1 MTPTLSTRALARLLS
16 GLENGDAKA
25 QAQLRELYPHS
36 GQARVIGITGAP
48 GSGKSTLVTEMA
60 RLYRAQQH
68 TVAVIAVDPSSPF
81 TNGAILGDRYRM
93 NDLAGDPGVFIRS
106 MASRGALGGIT
117 GAVFDGIT
125 ALDVAGYQVILV
137 ETVGAGQVEIEVAWA
152 AESVIVV
159 EAPGL
164 GDDIQAVKA
173 GILEIADVVVVNKAD
188 RDGAGQTSAGLQAA
202 LDVAYAGRPVGDFWE
217 EGYVVMPGA
226 GFPKWRVPVLQ
237 ASATKRAG
245 IDAILAQL
253 ARHKR
258 YLDSTGKGEW
268 RREHRVEHD
277 VLNRL
282 REALLRRALSAIPPQ
297 ILKETIAKVSQHQ
310 LHPIDAV
317 ERLISHDN
325 TLLNPTRRD
334 VAQCQQQDS
343 GLVGRAIE

>member
-1 MTPTLSTRALARLLS
+1 MTPSLSTRTLARLLS
-16 GLENGDAKA
+16 GLENGDVKA

-36 GQARVIGITGAP
+36 GRARVIGITGAP
-48 GSGKSTLVTEMA
+48 GSGKSTLVTELV
-60 RLYRAQQH
+60 RRYRTQPK

-117 GAVFDGIT
+117 GAVFDAIT
-125 ALDVAGYQVILV
+125 ALDVAGYEVIVV

-188 RDGAGQTSAGLQAA
+188 RDGADQTTAALQAA
-202 LDVAYAGRPVGDFWE
+202 LDVAYAGRPASDFWA
-217 EGYVVMPGA
+217 EGDAPSTGS

-237 ASATKRAG
+237 TSAIKRNG
-245 IDAILAQL
+245 IDGLIAQL
-253 ARHKR
+253 ANHKQ
-258 YLDSTGKGEW
+258 YLDNTGKGEW

-282 REALLRRALSAIPPQ
+282 REALLRRALHAIPALL
-297 ILKETIAKVSQHQ
+297 LKETIANVSQHK

-317 ERLISHDN
+317 ERLLA
-325 TLLNPTRRD
+325 T
-334 VAQCQQQDS
+334 S
-343 GLVGRAIE
+343 G

>member
-1 MTPTLSTRALARLLS
+1 MNRLAKVGANKMPPTPQLTTRALARLLS
-16 GLENGDAKA
+16 GLESGDAKA

-36 GQARVIGITGAP
+36 GRARVIGITGAP
-48 GSGKSTLVTEMA
+48 GSGKSTLVTELV
-60 RLYRAQQH
+60 RLYRAQQQ

-125 ALDVAGYQVILV
+125 AFDAAGYQVILV

-188 RDGAGQTSAGLQAA
+188 RDGAGQTTAALQAA
-202 LDVAYAGRPVGDFWE
+202 LEVGYAGRPASDFWE
-217 EGYVVMPGA
+217 DDRLSKAGA

-237 ASATKRAG
+237 ASALNRVG
-245 IDAILAQL
+245 IEALFAQL
-253 ARHKR
+253 ARHKH

-282 REALLRRALSAIPPQ
+282 RDALLRRALGAIPTQ
-297 ILKETIAKVSQHQ
+297 TLKDTIAEVGHHT

-317 ERLISHDN
+317 ERLM
-325 TLLNPTRRD
+325 RD
-334 VAQCQQQDS
+334 E
-343 GLVGRAIE
+343 R